1 MLDWEI
7 KASRNE
13 LSSSLWETVS
23 AFANTQGGWILLGIV
38 QRGEDIVVEGISNA
52 HKMMGNLHNL
62 MRNRQ
67 KISYPVCDEKDAS
80 VLLVDDK
87 EVIALRVPAAP
98 RRVRPVYIGN
108 NPYTG
113 AYVRRHEGDYHCNKA
128 EVDRMMREASDV
140 AADSTILN
148 HYTMDDLDRDVLAS
162 YRRRYQTPHS
172 SSAWNSYDDD
182 RFLKAIKAV
191 RRDRDTDEEGI
202 TVAGLLL
209 LGTSSALRDWRTRH
223 LIDYRLVDSDAS
235 SETRWSDRLAWEDNL
250 LGAYDAIY
258 PRLVDGLRLPFRLEG
273 TTRVD
278 ETQMHV
284 VLREALV
291 NLLIHADY
299 AETGASLISRS
310 TQGGYLFRNPGSSRV
325 SESDLLVG
333 DRSDPRNPILV
344 QMFRYIGLAEE
355 AGTGIPNIVRAWR
368 DFGFRMPRID
378 VGTERYEFTLELRPV
393 HFIEDEDRAWLQRM
407 GDTWIEQ
414 EQLALV
420 IAKHSDGVDN
430 LTLRRVTGQHPVDV
444 TKVLSS
450 LRARGFLVMNR
461 GGRQAR
467 YQLGPMAET
476 NVAVQKPIDSL
487 PNPKTGA
494 STIVGQAPDVSQSP
508 NEGKSRSKGKASSS
522 EDSAV
527 RSEGKASSSEDS
539 AVRSEGIDGDIWTEL
554 MAISQSAREKSRI
567 APSLRDDIIVRLCTR
582 ADLSLPELSRLMS
595 RSEAYMREALR
606 SLIAAGRLAFLYP
619 NQPNHPQQ
627 KYVARSVDSQR

>member
-1 MLDWEI
+1 
-7 KASRNE
+7 
-13 LSSSLWETVS
+13 
-23 AFANTQGGWILLGIV
+23 
-38 QRGEDIVVEGISNA
+38 
-52 HKMMGNLHNL
+52 MGDLHNL
-62 MRNRQ
+62 LRNRQ
-67 KISYPVCDEKDAS
+67 KISCPVCDEKDAS
-80 VLLVDDK
+80 VLRVDGK

-113 AYVRRHEGDYHCNKA
+113 SYVRRHEGDYRCNKA

-140 AADSTILN
+140 AADSTILK
-148 HYTMDDLDRDVLAS
+148 HYTMDDLDRDALAS
-162 YRRRYQTPHS
+162 YRRRYQTLHS
-172 SSAWNSYDDD
+172 SSAWNSYGDD
-182 RFLKAIKAV
+182 RFLKAIKAI
-191 RRDRDTDEEGI
+191 RRDRDTNEEGI

-258 PRLVDGLRLPFRLEG
+258 PRLIDGLRLPFRLEG
-273 TTRVD
+273 ATRVD

-310 TQGGYLFRNPGSSRV
+310 TGGGYLFRNPGSSRV
-325 SESDLLVG
+325 SESDLFVG

-393 HFIEDEDRAWLQRM
+393 HFIEDEDRAWLQRI
-407 GDTWIEQ
+407 GNVWTEQ

-420 IAKHSDGVDN
+420 IARHSNGVDN

-450 LRARGFLVMNR
+450 LRTRGFLVMNR
-461 GGRQAR
+461 GGRQTR
-467 YQLGPMAET
+467 YQLGSKAET
-476 NVAVQKPIDSL
+476 NVVVQKLTNTL
-487 PNPKTGA
+487 PETTT
-494 STIVGQAPDVSQSP
+494 SVMRGQAPDVRQSP
-508 NEGKSRSKGKASSS
+508 NERKS
-522 EDSAV
+522 
-527 RSEGKASSSEDS
+527 RSEGKASNSEDS
-539 AVRSEGIDGDIWTEL
+539 GARSEGIDGDMWTEL
-554 MAISQSAREKSRI
+554 MAISRSAREKSRI

-582 ADLSLPELSRLMS
+582 TELSLPELSRLMN

-606 SLIAAGRLAFLYP
+606 SLIASDRLAFLYP

-627 KYVARSVDSQR
+627 KYVARSVDSHH

>member
-1 MLDWEI
+1 VLDWEI

-113 AYVRRHEGDYHCNKA
+113 AYVRRHEGDYRCNKA
-128 EVDRMMREASDV
+128 EVDRMMRKASDV

-148 HYTMDDLDRDVLAS
+148 HYTMDDLDRDALAS
-162 YRRRYQTPHS
+162 YRRRYQTLHS

-209 LGTSSALRDWRTRH
+209 LGTSSGLRDWRTRH

-393 HFIEDEDRAWLQRM
+393 HFIEDEDRAWLQRI
-407 GDTWIEQ
+407 GNVWTEQ

-420 IAKHSDGVDN
+420 IARHSNGVDN

-444 TKVLSS
+444 TKVLSN

-461 GGRQAR
+461 GGRQTR
-467 YQLGPMAET
+467 YQLGPKAET
-476 NVAVQKPIDSL
+476 NVVVQKLTNTL
-487 PNPKTGA
+487 PETTT
-494 STIVGQAPDVSQSP
+494 SVVRGQAPDVSQSP
-508 NEGKSRSKGKASSS
+508 NEGKSRSEGTASNS
-522 EDSAV
+522 EDSGV
-527 RSEGKASSSEDS
+527 RSEGTASNSEDS
-539 AVRSEGIDGDIWTEL
+539 GVRSEGTGGDMWTEL
-554 MAISQSAREKSRI
+554 MAISRSAREKSRI
-567 APSLRDDIIVRLCTR
+567 TPGLRDDIIVRLCTR
-582 ADLSLPELSRLMS
+582 TELSLPALSQLMN

-627 KYVARSVDSQR
+627 KYVARSIDTGV